1 MRPMVAGSP
10 WERVSVDITGPH
22 PRSRNGYQYM
32 LTVLDHFSKWAE
44 AFPLRDHTAPSVA
57 KMLVSEVI
65 SRFGCPKQILSDQGP
80 EFNSQ
85 LLTELCKNLR
95 IDKVRTPA
103 YKAST
108 NGAVERLHRTLNAML
123 GKVILEHQRD
133 WDLWVPIVMAAYRAS
148 PHSATKVSP
157 NKLILGR
164 ETDMPIDIVLGM
176 PEEEREQATSYEAF
190 TDNLAHRLES
200 AFEMVRRNLDV
211 AAERRKA
218 AYDLRVK
225 TKDFSVGQWVWY
237 YNPRKYRRRTPK
249 WQRLYTGPF
258 LIVRELP
265 PSNFV
270 IQRTKNGQPK
280 VVHTDKLKAWGGDP
294 FLRGWTNPQGQPTMV
309 KSIRQDYLRK
319 Q

>member
-1 MRPMVAGSP
+1 
-10 WERVSVDITGPH
+10 
-22 PRSRNGYQYM
+22 
-32 LTVLDHFSKWAE
+32 
-44 AFPLRDHTAPSVA
+44 
-57 KMLVSEVI
+57 MLVSQLF
-65 SRFGCPKQILSDQGP
+65 SRFGCPRQILSDQGP

-85 LLTELCKNLR
+85 LMAELCKNLR
-95 IDKVRTPA
+95 IDKVRTSA

-108 NGAVERLHRTLNAML
+108 NGAVERFHRTLNSML
-123 GKVILEHQRD
+123 GKVILEHQKD

-164 ETDMPIDIVLGM
+164 ETDMPIDIVLGL
-176 PEEEREQATSYEAF
+176 PEEEREEATSYEAF
-190 TDNLAHRLES
+190 TDNLALRLES

-225 TKDFSVGQWVWY
+225 GKEFSVGQWVWY
-237 YNPRKYRRRTPK
+237 YNPRKYRGRTPK

-270 IQRTKNGQPK
+270 IQRTKNAQPK

-294 FLRGWTNPQGQPTMV
+294 LPSWLDKSANTGDDSTTNEVEPTPEAIDEPIDNEGQ
-309 KSIRQDYLRK
+309 QDREGAQAIADDGSENAIGSDVEVARPSRPVRERRRPCRLADYKL
-319 Q
+319 